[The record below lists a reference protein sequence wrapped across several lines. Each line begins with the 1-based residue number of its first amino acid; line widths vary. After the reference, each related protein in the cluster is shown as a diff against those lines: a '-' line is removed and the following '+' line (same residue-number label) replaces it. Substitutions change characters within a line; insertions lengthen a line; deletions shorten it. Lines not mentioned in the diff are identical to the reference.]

1 MITFQA
7 LGEESWPWVKATT
20 HLALSEQTRGIVA
33 VDGTGEYVGCVVFD
47 NWMKSSVNVHL
58 ALDNPMALRRGL
70 FQEAAQFV
78 FETCEKEVMVSPCSA
93 DDERAN
99 KIVARAGFTE
109 AARIKDGWDF
119 GTDMIIYKMAKA
131 DCRWLGRVH

>member
-33 VDGTGEYVGCVVFD
+33 VD
-47 NWMKSSVNVHL
+47 
-58 ALDNPMALRRGL
+58 DNPMALRRGL